1 MHAVRRAEEPLST
14 AEGNYEVASAMIG
27 DIQDGLLRDRP
38 VPKTKGLK
46 KVAIPSHSTAGVD
59 RMSRRPPTPKAPRTG
74 YRRAPLA
81 SLRVFVAVA
90 EHKSFTR
97 GADALG
103 VTASAASMQVQALEK
118 YLRVP
123 LFRRNGR
130 QVELTPEGQLL
141 LPKVEQALADL
152 ERAIDEARAD
162 RGSGP
167 LRVTTLAFFL
177 AQWLLPRLPNF
188 TAQHAGIDVQIH
200 TSTKPVDFVKTGVDA
215 GIRFGA
221 GSWPRLHCEK
231 LLDEWLVPVCT
242 PALLE
247 RHGPVAEARDL
258 RRYKLLHSPYE
269 PWTAWLLDASPD
281 DAWPSSGAA
290 FDDAIAIVRASVA
303 GQGLALARWSL
314 VGDEVTMGRL
324 AVAGR
329 AVTAAR
335 SWYFVCPQA
344 HLALE
349 KVAAF
354 REWLATECAR
364 FPAPPLDRPSDAATR
379 PLR

>member
-1 MHAVRRAEEPLST
+1 
-14 AEGNYEVASAMIG
+14 
-27 DIQDGLLRDRP
+27 
-38 VPKTKGLK
+38 
-46 KVAIPSHSTAGVD
+46 
-59 RMSRRPPTPKAPRTG
+59 
-74 YRRAPLA
+74 
-81 SLRVFVAVA
+81 VFVAVA

-103 VTASAASMQVQALEK
+103 LTTSAASMQVHALEE

-130 QVELTPEGQLL
+130 QVELTSVGERLR
-141 LPKVEQALADL
+141 PKVEQALADL

-188 TAQHAGIDVQIH
+188 TAQHANIDVQIH
-200 TSTKPVDFVKTGVDA
+200 TAVELVDFVKTGMDA
-215 GIRFGA
+215 GIRFGP
-221 GSWPRLHCEK
+221 GTWPRMHAQK

-242 PALLE
+242 PALLR
-247 RHGPVAEARDL
+247 RHGPIAEARDL

-269 PWTAWLLDASPD
+269 PWTAWLLEGGSD
-281 DAWPSSGAA
+281 DVWPSSGPA
-290 FDDAIAIVRASVA
+290 FDDAIAIVRAA
-303 GQGLALARWSL
+303 EGGQGLALARWSV
-314 VGDEVTMGRL
+314 VGDAVTLGQL

-329 AVTAAR
+329 AVHSAHA
-335 SWYFVCPQA
+335 YHFVCPPT

-354 REWLATECAR
+354 REWLVNECAR
-364 FPAPPLDRPSDAATR
+364 FPSPPVTEGPGSMGSV
-379 PLR
+379 

>member
-1 MHAVRRAEEPLST
+1 MPKRETHRRKKDATPPQST
-14 AEGNYEVASAMIG
+14 ASAG
-27 DIQDGLLRDRP
+27 RVSPRSP
-38 VPKTKGLK
+38 
-46 KVAIPSHSTAGVD
+46 A
-59 RMSRRPPTPKAPRTG
+59 PTPRAA

-103 VTASAASMQVQALEK
+103 LTTSAASMQVQALEE

-123 LFRRNGR
+123 VFRRNGR
-130 QVELTPEGQLL
+130 QVELTSVGALL
-141 LPKVEQALADL
+141 QPKVEQALADL

-188 TAQHAGIDVQIH
+188 SAQHPNIDVQIH
-200 TSTKPVDFVKTGVDA
+200 TSVKLADFVKTGMDA
-215 GIRFGA
+215 GIRFGP
-221 GSWPRLHCEK
+221 GTWPRMHAEK

-242 PALLE
+242 PALLQ
-247 RHGPVAEARDL
+247 RHGPVAEANDL
-258 RRYKLLHSPYE
+258 KRYKLLHSPYE
-269 PWTAWLLDASPD
+269 PWTAWLLEGGAGDV
-281 DAWPSSGAA
+281 WPSSGSA
-290 FDDAIAIVRASVA
+290 FDDAIAIVRAAEA

-314 VGDEVTMGRL
+314 VGDEITMGRL

-329 AVTAAR
+329 AVLSAHA
-335 SWYFVCPQA
+335 YHFVCPPA

-349 KVAAF
+349 KVAVF
-354 REWLATECAR
+354 REWLTTECAR
-364 FPAPPLDRPSDAATR
+364 FPSPPIIGA
-379 PLR
+379 

>member
-1 MHAVRRAEEPLST
+1 MPTRETHRRKKGAT
-14 AEGNYEVASAMIG
+14 AP
-27 DIQDGLLRDRP
+27 R
-38 VPKTKGLK
+38 
-46 KVAIPSHSTAGVD
+46 STAGAD
-59 RMSRRPPTPKAPRTG
+59 RLSQRSPARTAHRAA

-103 VTASAASMQVQALEK
+103 ITTSAVSMQVHALEE

-130 QVELTPEGQLL
+130 QVELTSVGALL
-141 LPKVEQALADL
+141 RPKVEQALADL

-188 TAQHAGIDVQIH
+188 TAKHPNIDVQIH
-200 TSTKPVDFVKTGVDA
+200 TSVGLADFVKIAIDA
-215 GIRFGA
+215 GIRCGP
-221 GSWPRLHCEK
+221 GTWPRLHAQK

-242 PALLE
+242 PALLQ
-247 RHGPVAEARDL
+247 RHGAIAEARDL
-258 RRYKLLHSPYE
+258 KRYKLLHSPYE
-269 PWTAWLLDASPD
+269 PWTAWLLEGAAD
-281 DAWPSSGAA
+281 DLWPSAGPA
-290 FDDAIAIVRASVA
+290 FDDAIAIVRAAEA

-314 VGDEVTMGRL
+314 VGDAVTMGRL

-329 AVTAAR
+329 AVR
-335 SWYFVCPQA
+335 SAHAYHFVCPPA
-344 HLALE
+344 HLGLE
-349 KVAAF
+349 KVAVF
-354 REWLATECAR
+354 LQWLTIECAR
-364 FPAPPLDRPSDAATR
+364 FPSPPIMEA
-379 PLR
+379 

>member
-1 MHAVRRAEEPLST
+1 MPKTPRRKKGASPPQST
-14 AEGNYEVASAMIG
+14 A
-27 DIQDGLLRDRP
+27 R
-38 VPKTKGLK
+38 
-46 KVAIPSHSTAGVD
+46 AGRVSQ
-59 RMSRRPPTPKAPRTG
+59 RSPAPTAPRAA

-103 VTASAASMQVQALEK
+103 LTTSAVSMQVQALEE

-130 QVELTPEGQLL
+130 QVELTAVGTLL
-141 LPKVEQALADL
+141 RPKVEQALADL

-188 TAQHAGIDVQIH
+188 TAQRPNIDVQIH
-200 TSTKPVDFVKTGVDA
+200 TSVELADFVKTGIDA
-215 GIRFGA
+215 GIRFGP
-221 GSWPRLHCEK
+221 GTWPRLHAEK

-242 PALLE
+242 PALLQH
-247 RHGPVAEARDL
+247 RGPITEARDL
-258 RRYKLLHSPYE
+258 KGYKLIHSPYE
-269 PWTAWLLDASPD
+269 PWTAWLLEGGAGDV
-281 DAWPSSGAA
+281 WPSSGAV
-290 FDDAIAIVRASVA
+290 FDDAIAIVRAAEA

-329 AVTAAR
+329 AVHSVHA
-335 SWYFVCPQA
+335 YHFVCPPA

-349 KVAAF
+349 KVAVF
-354 REWLATECAR
+354 REWLTTECAR
-364 FPAPPLDRPSDAATR
+364 FPSPPIIGA
-379 PLR
+379 

>member
-1 MHAVRRAEEPLST
+1 VAGRAPRRTT
-14 AEGNYEVASAMIG
+14 A
-27 DIQDGLLRDRP
+27 
-38 VPKTKGLK
+38 
-46 KVAIPSHSTAGVD
+46 PS
-59 RMSRRPPTPKAPRTG
+59 APRTA

-103 VTASAASMQVQALEK
+103 VTASAASMQVQALEE

-130 QVELTPEGQLL
+130 QVELTPQGALL
-141 LPKVEQALADL
+141 RPKVEEALADL

-167 LRVTTLAFFL
+167 LRVTTIASFL

-188 TAQHAGIDVQIH
+188 TSQHAGIDVQIH
-200 TSTKPVDFVKTGVDA
+200 TSTLLVDFVKTGMDA

-221 GSWPRLHCEK
+221 GTWPRLHAQK
-231 LLDEWLVPVCT
+231 LFDEWLVPVCT
-242 PALLE
+242 PQLLQ
-247 RHGPVAEARDL
+247 RHGLVTEARDL
-258 RRYKLLHSPYE
+258 RHYKLLHSTYE
-269 PWTAWLLDASPD
+269 PWTAWLLEGGPD
-281 DAWPSSGAA
+281 EVWPSSGAA
-290 FDDAIAIVRASVA
+290 FDDAIAIVRAA
-303 GQGLALARWSL
+303 EAAHGLALSRWSL
-314 VGDEVTMGRL
+314 VADPVAMGRL

-329 AVTAAR
+329 PVR
-335 SWYFVCPQA
+335 SAHAYHFVCPPA
-344 HLALE
+344 HLALA

-354 REWLATECAR
+354 REWLVSECAG
-364 FPAPPLDRPSDAATR
+364 FPSPPEAGAAR
-379 PLR
+379 A

>member
-1 MHAVRRAEEPLST
+1 MPTRPPHRQKKKGIPSQST
-14 AEGNYEVASAMIG
+14 ASSSRASQSSPA
-27 DIQDGLLRDRP
+27 
-38 VPKTKGLK
+38 
-46 KVAIPSHSTAGVD
+46 
-59 RMSRRPPTPKAPRTG
+59 APRAA

-90 EHKSFTR
+90 EHRSFTR

-103 VTASAASMQVQALEK
+103 LTTSAASMQVQALED

-130 QVELTPEGQLL
+130 QVELTSVGALL
-141 LPKVEQALADL
+141 RPKVEQALADL
-152 ERAIDEARAD
+152 EQAIDEARAD

-177 AQWLLPRLPNF
+177 AQWLLARLPNF
-188 TAQHAGIDVQIH
+188 TAQHPNIDVQIH
-200 TSTKPVDFVKTGVDA
+200 TSVELADFVKSGIDA
-215 GIRFGA
+215 GIRFGP
-221 GSWPRLHCEK
+221 GTWPRMHAEK

-242 PALLE
+242 PKLLQVY
-247 RHGPVAEARDL
+247 GPVAEASDL
-258 RRYKLLHSPYE
+258 KRYKLLHSPYE
-269 PWTAWLLDASPD
+269 PWTAWLLEGGAGDVWPASGP
-281 DAWPSSGAA
+281 A
-290 FDDAIAIVRASVA
+290 FDDAIAIVRATEA

-314 VGDEVTMGRL
+314 VGDEITMGRL

-329 AVTAAR
+329 AVHSANAY
-335 SWYFVCPQA
+335 YFVCPPA

-354 REWLATECAR
+354 RRWLTSECSR
-364 FPAPPLDRPSDAATR
+364 FAAPPIVGAA
-379 PLR
+379 